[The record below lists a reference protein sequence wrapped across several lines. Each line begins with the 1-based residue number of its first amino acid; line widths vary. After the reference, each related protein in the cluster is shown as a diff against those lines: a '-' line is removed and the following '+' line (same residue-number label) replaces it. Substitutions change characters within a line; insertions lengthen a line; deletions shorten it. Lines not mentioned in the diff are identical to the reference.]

1 MISNKAWINFTY
13 QFKNGIELESLK
25 ISKQKSDT
33 YIKN

>member
-1 MISNKAWINFTY
+1 MNINFTY

-25 ISKQKSDT
+25 LGKQKSDI